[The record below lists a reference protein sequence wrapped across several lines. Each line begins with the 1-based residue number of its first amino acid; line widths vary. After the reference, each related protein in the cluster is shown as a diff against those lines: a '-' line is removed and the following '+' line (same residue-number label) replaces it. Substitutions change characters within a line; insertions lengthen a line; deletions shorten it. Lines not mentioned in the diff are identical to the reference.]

1 MHHFFSLFFVLIF
14 LSCSTHP
21 VRIKGLQKQG
31 LEKHDT
37 ENKIIQSDSASP
49 KFFPITI
56 DRKTVIEIAPDST
69 AIEKMKKE
77 MGEDNFYTAAGDWMY
92 YQAELAG
99 LLDSLN
105 IGFVH
110 TDKRFVEII
119 TPGSLRFRSDTA
131 SSPWNYFY
139 YDGKNLSR
147 KTIFELLDRD
157 NYR

>member
-1 MHHFFSLFFVLIF
+1 MKLILFFSMLIF
-14 LSCSTHP
+14 ISCSAIRPSEKTNE
-21 VRIKGLQKQG
+21 KKAGL
-31 LEKHDT
+31 
-37 ENKIIQSDSASP
+37 ENKIIQSDSASL

-99 LLDSLN
+99 ILDSLN

-119 TPGSLRFRSDTA
+119 TPNRRLRFRSDTA

>member
-1 MHHFFSLFFVLIF
+1 MKLILFFLMLIF
-14 LSCSTHP
+14 ISCSAIRHSEKTNE
-21 VRIKGLQKQG
+21 KKAGL
-31 LEKHDT
+31 

-99 LLDSLN
+99 ILDSLN

-119 TPGSLRFRSDTA
+119 TPGRRLRFRSDTA

>member
-1 MHHFFSLFFVLIF
+1 MKLILFFLMLIF
-14 LSCSTHP
+14 ISCSAIRHSEKTNE
-21 VRIKGLQKQG
+21 KKAGL
-31 LEKHDT
+31 

-92 YQAELAG
+92 YQAELAE
-99 LLDSLN
+99 LLDSMET
-105 IGFVH
+105 GFIH

-119 TPGSLRFRSDTA
+119 TPNCRLRFRSDTA